1 MNTIKTT
8 PKIAAMMVVVLFG
21 FALIAAPKVHPR
33 KKIMNA
39 MHTRTAGL
47 ISWLMVKLLLFLF
60 KEVHEPARKIRDH
73 VNAAII
79 VLTFACRN

>member
-1 MNTIKTT
+1 MHTIKTT

-47 ISWLMVKLLLFLF
+47 ISWLMVKLPV
-60 KEVHEPARKIRDH
+60 VHQFSFS
-73 VNAAII
+73 V
-79 VLTFACRN
+79 CRLSA

>member
-21 FALIAAPKVHPR
+21 FALIAAPKAHPR

-47 ISWLMVKLLLFLF
+47 IS
-60 KEVHEPARKIRDH
+60 
-73 VNAAII
+73 
-79 VLTFACRN
+79 